1 MVDGLH
7 HYRGLAASRNS
18 VKQSRL
24 RLAAVG
30 KALERF
36 KRRLLLFVEDY
47 GRRVLVVAIVVLGA
61 HERKSTV
68 HLSLDLLKH
77 ALVTECL
84 KLSRFQIAVRE
95 YLLFADLLKTAGD
108 KILERAEMRL

>member
-1 MVDGLH
+1 MVNSLH
-7 HYRGLAASRNS
+7 HHRGLAASRNS

-47 GRRVLVVAIVVLGA
+47 GRRVLVIAIVVLGA
-61 HERKSTV
+61 HERKSAV
-68 HLSLDLLKH
+68 YLALDLLKH
-77 ALVTECL
+77 ALVAERL
-84 KLSRFQIAVRE
+84 ELSG
-95 YLLFADLLKTAGD
+95 L
-108 KILERAEMRL
+108 